1 MASIVSETQFKLIE
15 DERDVMI
22 KDDGSKERC
31 LKADELWRVIDYYFG
46 SAGLVSH
53 QLKSF
58 DWFMTYAL
66 QSVVDQHYDLV
77 IHLASQSYDSE
88 EERKCYIFSFRQVS
102 VSRPTVVD
110 MDGTEAAMFPQM
122 ARLRNLSYS
131 SNITIDL
138 VQEEYVYT
146 NESGVD
152 SMNHADDVRQA
163 AELVHTE
170 TYSRIPLCKLP
181 IMIRSEYCW
190 LSKGGQLADTGRG
203 ECQYDQGGYF
213 IINGMERCLVAQERM
228 ANNFVYTFK
237 MAEYSRNLWC
247 TEIRSQQEGRQST
260 VPARVFLKRASQGA
274 NASQMFTVELSSTR
288 VEIPI
293 TILFRALGCGSDS
306 DIVNRVV
313 LGKKDKR
320 LLDLLKPSIEI
331 GQFYPTKD
339 LCLDYI
345 AKRGPTIGDGR
356 TQRLAYAK
364 NMLARE
370 FLPHIGI
377 DDSSNPEKAWFLG
390 YMVRRIC
397 LCETGRLA
405 PDDRD
410 HMGKKRIDVSGHL
423 LSSSFGTLFRKMCK
437 TFRRSI
443 QVKIDQGRSFDVDGL
458 VRQSSQITSGIMY
471 EMATGNWAR
480 RNDGTSARTG
490 VSQVLNR
497 LTYMS
502 ALSHLRRLNTPLG
515 RDGKLAK
522 PRQLHNTTWGFICPA
537 ETPEGQAVGLV
548 KNMAL
553 MCEISVGGRG
563 SEIIASCLE
572 EMGMMSL
579 SECMPEFVHK
589 HYKVFLNGKWAGVL
603 DDGVNTVEVLRDL
616 RRHNELSLDTSI
628 IMDITSKEIKIF
640 SDSGRVLRPLLV
652 VDNQN
657 LVLTRE
663 ILEEIDDKVDKE
675 GVDGWNELLSS
686 GVIELL
692 DPEEEEASMIA
703 MTPDDLTKS
712 VPYCTTYTHSEIHP
726 SMILG
731 VCASVIPFPDHNQSP
746 RNVYQSAMGKQAMG
760 IYATNFQTRLD
771 TSSNVL
777 FYPQKP
783 LVKTTPMD
791 YFNFNE
797 MPSGVNCVVAIM
809 TYTGYNQEDSLI
821 MSQSAIDRGMFR
833 SMFVRAY
840 AAEEKL
846 MGSCTIQ
853 KFERPDPYLTLGLRR
868 GDYSKLDVDGIIEPG
883 SRVVGD
889 DVLIGRTTPIQDESI
904 DMRQVLT
911 GKTAQDCS
919 ITVRATEAGA
929 VDQVAVTVNT
939 RGQKMVKVRLRSLR
953 IPQIGDKFASRH
965 GQKGTIGLVMPQEDL
980 PFSADGIT
988 PDIIMNPHA
997 IPSRMTIGHL
1007 IECLLGKLGAIAGFQ
1022 GDSTPFKDKSSV
1034 WEVSKMLH
1042 GYGYERFGNEKLYS
1056 GFTGKPMTA
1065 SVFFGPTYYQRLK
1078 HMVDDKIHSRARGPV
1093 TMLTRQPLEGRSR
1106 DGGLR
1111 FGEMERDCMIS
1122 HGAACMLK
1130 ERLFIS
1136 SDAYRVHICKDCS
1149 AFGETN
1155 ANLEQFYCRACNSS
1169 TSISQVFLP
1178 YACKLLIQ
1186 ELSAMHIQ
1194 MKLVLRD

>member
-1 MASIVSETQFKLIE
+1 MASTALHSPVQH
-15 DERDVMI
+15 I
-22 KDDGSKERC
+22 KRTLGWMNEKPSNDSV
-31 LKADELWRVIDYYFG
+31 LKADDLWKVIDYYFNHN
-46 SAGLVSH
+46 GLVSH
-53 QLKSF
+53 QLESF
-58 DWFMTYAL
+58 DWFMTFAL
-66 QSVVDQHYDLV
+66 QAIVSEHYDLV
-77 IHLASQSYDSE
+77 VHLSAQSYDSD

-102 VSRPTVVD
+102 VSRPTIED
-110 MDGTEAAMFPQM
+110 MDGSETAMFPQA

-138 VQEEYVYT
+138 IQEEYVYS
-146 NESGVD
+146 NESGCE
-152 SMNHADDVRQA
+152 SLNHADEVRA
-163 AELVHTE
+163 VAELVHTE
-170 TYSRIPLCKLP
+170 TYLRIPLCKLP

-190 LSKGGQLADTGRG
+190 LSKGSQIADTSRG
-203 ECQYDQGGYF
+203 ECEYDQGGYF

-237 MAEYSRNLWC
+237 MPEYSRNLWC
-247 TEIRSQQEGRQST
+247 AEIRSQQQGRQST
-260 VPARVFLKRASQGA
+260 VPSRVFLKRASQGA
-274 NASQMFTVELSSTR
+274 NASQIFMVELATSR
-288 VEIPI
+288 AEIPL

-306 DIVNRVV
+306 DIVHRII
-313 LGKKDKR
+313 GRKPDKR
-320 LLDLLKPSIEI
+320 IMTILKPTIEI
-331 GQFYPTKD
+331 GQFYPTRD

-345 AKRGPTIGDGR
+345 AKRGSTVGDGR
-356 TQRLAYAK
+356 GQRLAYAK
-364 NMLARE
+364 NLLTRD
-370 FLPHIGI
+370 FLPHIGTTE
-377 DDSSNPEKAWFLG
+377 DENADKAWFLG
-390 YMVRRIC
+390 YMVRRVC
-397 LCETGRLA
+397 LCEAGRLA

-437 TFRRSI
+437 SFRRSI
-443 QVKIDQGRSFDVDGL
+443 QLKIDQGRPFDVASL

-480 RNDGTSARTG
+480 RTDGTSARTG

-515 RDGKLAK
+515 REGKVAK
-522 PRQLHNTTWGFICPA
+522 PRQLHNTTWGFICPS

-553 MCEISVGGRG
+553 MCQISVGGRR
-563 SEIIASCLE
+563 SESLITCLE

-579 SECMPEFVHK
+579 SECPASFIQQ
-589 HYKVFLNGKWAGVL
+589 HYKVFVNGKWQGMVVEGL
-603 DDGVNTVEVLRDL
+603 QTVDVLRDL
-616 RRHNELSLDTSI
+616 RRHNELALDTSI
-628 IMDITSKEIKIF
+628 VLDIPSKEIKLF
-640 SDSGRVLRPLLV
+640 TDSGRVLRPLLV
-652 VDNQN
+652 VDQQKI
-657 LVLTRE
+657 VLTRE
-663 ILEEIDDKVDKE
+663 ILESCVKTVEEE
-675 GVDGWNELLSS
+675 GADGWSALLSC
-686 GVIELL
+686 GVIELV
-692 DPEEEEASMIA
+692 DPEEEETCMIA
-703 MTPDDLTKS
+703 MSPKDLTLR

-760 IYATNFQTRLD
+760 IYATNFQMRLD
-771 TSSNVL
+771 TSSNLL

-783 LVKTTPMD
+783 LVKTKAMD

-797 MPSGVNCVVAIM
+797 MPSGVNCIVAIM
-809 TYTGYNQEDSLI
+809 TYNGYNQEDSLI
-821 MSQSAIDRGMFR
+821 MSQSAIDRGLFR

-840 AAEEKL
+840 SAEEKL
-846 MGSCTIQ
+846 MGTQAVQ
-853 KFERPDPYLTLGLRR
+853 KFEKPDPYLTLGLRR
-868 GDYSKLDVDGIIEPG
+868 GDYSKLDADGIIEPG

-889 DVLIGRTTPIQDESI
+889 DVLIGRTTPIQEDFSS
-904 DMRQVLT
+904 MRQALT
-911 GKTAQDCS
+911 GKTTQDCS
-919 ITVRATEAGA
+919 ITVRATEGGA
-929 VDQVAVTVNT
+929 VDHVALTVNT

-980 PFSADGIT
+980 PFNAQGIT

-1007 IECLLGKLGAIAGFQ
+1007 IECLLGKLGSIAGFQ
-1022 GDSTPFKDKSSV
+1022 GDSTPFKEQSV
-1034 WEVSKMLH
+1034 WDVAHDLH
-1042 GYGYERFGNEKLYS
+1042 KYGYERFGNERLYS
-1056 GFTGKPMTA
+1056 GFTGKPMEAT
-1065 SVFFGPTYYQRLK
+1065 VFFGPTYYQRLK

-1122 HGAACMLK
+1122 HGAASMLK

-1136 SDAYRVHICKDCS
+1136 SDAYRVHICKECS
-1149 AFGETN
+1149 VFGETN
-1155 ANLEQFYCRACNSS
+1155 VSLEQFYCRACNSS
-1169 TSISQVFLP
+1169 TSMAQIFLP

-1186 ELSAMHIQ
+1186 ELGAMHIQ